1 MPGDPN
7 AWDKWFDG
15 MGLSAAKHGMKV
27 FYCMAWASVLLNSV
41 KLPAAEISRASAD
54 YIVGHGGPCSPK
66 PASRSVRRALLT
78 PMGES
83 WATLSLR

>member
-15 MGLSAAKHGMKV
+15 MGLSAAKHGMNV

-66 PASRSVRRALLT
+66 PASRSLRRALLNAT
-78 PMGES
+78 GQYRV
-83 WATLSLR
+83 TLSLW